1 MEGFVEWGYLGLF
14 IASFLGATLI
24 PFSSELVFSL
34 LIIKGYDFNLSLLVA
49 TTGNWLGGL
58 SSYFLGRLGKWST
71 LEKYFRLK
79 KEKIVKFKTNID
91 KWGSLLAFFCWLP
104 VIGDPIAV
112 GLGFFRTNY
121 ILVAMWM
128 FIGKFIR
135 YILWALVTYWGAVSY
150 THLTL
155 PTSDLV

>member
-1 MEGFVEWGYLGLF
+1 MEAFVEWGYLGLF
-14 IASFLGATLI
+14 IASFLGATII

-121 ILVAMWM
+121 ILVAIWM
-128 FIGKFIR
+128 FLGKFIR
-135 YILWALVTYWGAVSY
+135 YIMWALVTYWGVSF
-150 THLTL
+150 L
-155 PTSDLV
+155 

>member
-1 MEGFVEWGYLGLF
+1 LEAFVEWGYLGLF
-14 IASFLGATLI
+14 IASFLGATII

-79 KEKIVKFKTNID
+79 KEKIVKFKNNID

-121 ILVAMWM
+121 ILVAIWM
-128 FIGKFIR
+128 FLGKFIR
-135 YILWALVTYWGAVSY
+135 YVLWALVTYWGVSF
-150 THLTL
+150 L
-155 PTSDLV
+155 

>member
-1 MEGFVEWGYLGLF
+1 MEEFVEWGYLGLF
-14 IASFLGATLI
+14 IASFLGATVI

-121 ILVAMWM
+121 ILVAIWM

-135 YILWALVTYWGAVSY
+135 YILWALVTYWGVSI
-150 THLTL
+150 L
-155 PTSDLV
+155 

>member
-14 IASFLGATLI
+14 IASFLGATVI

-71 LEKYFRLK
+71 LEKYFKLK

-121 ILVAMWM
+121 ILVAIWM

-135 YILWALVTYWGAVSY
+135 YILWALVTYWGVSF
-150 THLTL
+150 L
-155 PTSDLV
+155 

>member
-14 IASFLGATLI
+14 IASFLGATII

-104 VIGDPIAV
+104 IVGDPIAV

-121 ILVAMWM
+121 ILVAIWM
-128 FIGKFIR
+128 FIGKLIR
-135 YILWALVTYWGAVSY
+135 YIVWAFITYWGVSIF
-150 THLTL
+150 
-155 PTSDLV
+155 

>member
-1 MEGFVEWGYLGLF
+1 MEAFVEWGYLGLF
-14 IASFLGATLI
+14 IASFLGATII
-24 PFSSELVFSL
+24 PFGSELVFSL

-104 VIGDPIAV
+104 IVGDPIAV

-121 ILVAMWM
+121 VLVAIWM
-128 FIGKFIR
+128 FIGKLIR
-135 YILWALVTYWGAVSY
+135 YIVWAFIIK
-150 THLTL
+150 
-155 PTSDLV
+155 

>member
-1 MEGFVEWGYLGLF
+1 METFVEWGYIGLF
-14 IASFLGATLI
+14 ISSFLGATII

-58 SSYFLGRLGKWST
+58 SSYLLGRLGKWST

-79 KEKIVKFKTNID
+79 KEKIVRFKTNID

-104 VIGDPIAV
+104 IIGDPIAV

-121 ILVAMWM
+121 LLVAIWM
-128 FIGKFIR
+128 FIGKLIR
-135 YILWALVTYWGAVSY
+135 YIVWAFVTYWGVSI
-150 THLTL
+150 L
-155 PTSDLV
+155 

>member
-14 IASFLGATLI
+14 IASFLGATVI

-71 LEKYFRLK
+71 LEKYFKLK

-135 YILWALVTYWGAVSY
+135 YILWALVTYWGVSF
-150 THLTL
+150 L
-155 PTSDLV
+155 

>member
-1 MEGFVEWGYLGLF
+1 MEAFVEWGYLGLF
-14 IASFLGATLI
+14 IASFLGATII

-104 VIGDPIAV
+104 IIGDPIAV

-135 YILWALVTYWGAVSY
+135 YILWALVTYWGVSI
-150 THLTL
+150 L
-155 PTSDLV
+155 

>member
-1 MEGFVEWGYLGLF
+1 MEAFVEWGYLGLF
-14 IASFLGATLI
+14 IASFLGATII

-91 KWGSLLAFFCWLP
+91 KWDSLLAFFCWLP
-104 VIGDPIAV
+104 IVGDPIAV

-121 ILVAMWM
+121 VLVAIWM
-128 FIGKFIR
+128 FIGKLIR
-135 YILWALVTYWGAVSY
+135 YIVWAFITYWGVSIF
-150 THLTL
+150 
-155 PTSDLV
+155 

>member
-135 YILWALVTYWGAVSY
+135 YILWALVTYWGVSI
-150 THLTL
+150 L
-155 PTSDLV
+155 

>member
-1 MEGFVEWGYLGLF
+1 METFVEWGYIGLF
-14 IASFLGATLI
+14 IASFLGATII
-24 PFSSELVFSL
+24 PLSSELVFSL

-104 VIGDPIAV
+104 IIGDPIAV
-112 GLGFFRTNY
+112 GLGFFRTNFL
-121 ILVAMWM
+121 LVALWM
-128 FIGKFIR
+128 FIGKLIR
-135 YILWALVTYWGAVSY
+135 YIVWAFVTYWGVSI
-150 THLTL
+150 L
-155 PTSDLV
+155 

>member
-1 MEGFVEWGYLGLF
+1 MEIFVEWGYLGLF
-14 IASFLGATLI
+14 IASFLGATII
-24 PFSSELVFSL
+24 PFSSELVLSL

-79 KEKIVKFKTNID
+79 KEKIVKFKINID

-104 VIGDPIAV
+104 IIGDPIAV

-121 ILVAMWM
+121 LMVALWM
-128 FIGKFIR
+128 FMGKLIR
-135 YILWALVTYWGAVSY
+135 YIVWAFVTYWGVSI
-150 THLTL
+150 L
-155 PTSDLV
+155 

>member
-1 MEGFVEWGYLGLF
+1 MEAFVEWGYLGLF
-14 IASFLGATLI
+14 IASFLGATII
-24 PFSSELVFSL
+24 PFSSEMVFSL

-104 VIGDPIAV
+104 IVGDPIAV

-121 ILVAMWM
+121 VLVAIWM
-128 FIGKFIR
+128 FIGKLIR
-135 YILWALVTYWGAVSY
+135 YIVWAFITYWGVSI
-150 THLTL
+150 L
-155 PTSDLV
+155 

>member
-1 MEGFVEWGYLGLF
+1 LEAFVEWGYLGLF
-14 IASFLGATLI
+14 IASFLGATII

-121 ILVAMWM
+121 ILVAIWM
-128 FIGKFIR
+128 LLGKFIR
-135 YILWALVTYWGAVSY
+135 YILWALVTYWGVSF
-150 THLTL
+150 L
-155 PTSDLV
+155 

>member
-1 MEGFVEWGYLGLF
+1 METFVEWGYIGLF
-14 IASFLGATLI
+14 IASFLGATII
-24 PFSSELVFSL
+24 PFSSELVLSL

-104 VIGDPIAV
+104 IVGDPIAV
-112 GLGFFRTNY
+112 GLGFFRTNFL
-121 ILVAMWM
+121 LVALWM
-128 FIGKFIR
+128 FIGKLIR
-135 YILWALVTYWGAVSY
+135 YIVWAFVTYWGISI
-150 THLTL
+150 L
-155 PTSDLV
+155 

>member
-1 MEGFVEWGYLGLF
+1 METFVEWGYLGLF
-14 IASFLGATLI
+14 IASFLGATII
-24 PFSSELVFSL
+24 PFSSELVLSL

-104 VIGDPIAV
+104 IIGDPIAV

-121 ILVAMWM
+121 LLVALWM
-128 FIGKFIR
+128 FIGKLIR
-135 YILWALVTYWGAVSY
+135 YIVWAFVTYWGVSI
-150 THLTL
+150 L
-155 PTSDLV
+155 

>member
-14 IASFLGATLI
+14 IASFLGATII
-24 PFSSELVFSL
+24 PFSSELVLSL

-79 KEKIVKFKTNID
+79 KEKIAKFKTNID

-104 VIGDPIAV
+104 IIGDPIAV
-112 GLGFFRTNY
+112 GLGFFRINY
-121 ILVAMWM
+121 LLVALWM
-128 FIGKFIR
+128 FMGKLIR
-135 YILWALVTYWGAVSY
+135 YIVWAFVTYWGVSI
-150 THLTL
+150 L
-155 PTSDLV
+155 

>member
-1 MEGFVEWGYLGLF
+1 METFVECGYIGLF
-14 IASFLGATLI
+14 IASFLVATII

-104 VIGDPIAV
+104 IIGDPIAV

-121 ILVAMWM
+121 LLVAIWM
-128 FIGKFIR
+128 FIGKLIR
-135 YILWALVTYWGAVSY
+135 YIVWAFVTYWGVSI
-150 THLTL
+150 L
-155 PTSDLV
+155 

>member
-104 VIGDPIAV
+104 IIGDPIAV
-112 GLGFFRTNY
+112 GFGFFRTNFL
-121 ILVAMWM
+121 LVALWM
-128 FIGKFIR
+128 FIGKLIR
-135 YILWALVTYWGAVSY
+135 YIVWAFVTYWGVSI
-150 THLTL
+150 L
-155 PTSDLV
+155 

>member
-1 MEGFVEWGYLGLF
+1 LEIFVEWGYLGLF
-14 IASFLGATLI
+14 IASFLGATII
-24 PFSSELVFSL
+24 PFSSELVLSL

-79 KEKIVKFKTNID
+79 KEKIVKFKINID

-104 VIGDPIAV
+104 IIGDPIAV

-121 ILVAMWM
+121 ILVALWM
-128 FIGKFIR
+128 FMGKLIR
-135 YILWALVTYWGAVSY
+135 YIVWAFVTYWGVSI
-150 THLTL
+150 L
-155 PTSDLV
+155 

>member
-1 MEGFVEWGYLGLF
+1 LEGFVEWGYLGLF
-14 IASFLGATLI
+14 IDSFLGATLI

-34 LIIKGYDFNLSLLVA
+34 LIIKGYYFNLSILVA

-135 YILWALVTYWGAVSY
+135 YILWALVTYWGVSI
-150 THLTL
+150 L
-155 PTSDLV
+155 

>member
-1 MEGFVEWGYLGLF
+1 MEAFVEWGYLGLF
-14 IASFLGATLI
+14 IASFLGATII

-121 ILVAMWM
+121 ILVAIWM
-128 FIGKFIR
+128 LLGKFIR
-135 YILWALVTYWGAVSY
+135 YVLWALVTYWGVSF
-150 THLTL
+150 L
-155 PTSDLV
+155 

>member
-1 MEGFVEWGYLGLF
+1 MEIFVEWGYIGLF
-14 IASFLGATLI
+14 IASFLGATII

-135 YILWALVTYWGAVSY
+135 YILWALVTYWGVSI
-150 THLTL
+150 L
-155 PTSDLV
+155 

>member
-1 MEGFVEWGYLGLF
+1 METFVEWGYIGLF
-14 IASFLGATLI
+14 IASFLGATII

-104 VIGDPIAV
+104 IIGDPIAV
-112 GLGFFRTNY
+112 GLGFFRTNFL
-121 ILVAMWM
+121 LVALWM
-128 FIGKFIR
+128 FLGKLIR
-135 YILWALVTYWGAVSY
+135 YIVWAFVTYWGVSI
-150 THLTL
+150 L
-155 PTSDLV
+155 

>member
-1 MEGFVEWGYLGLF
+1 METFVEWGYLGLF
-14 IASFLGATLI
+14 IASFLGATII
-24 PFSSELVFSL
+24 PFSSELVLSL

-79 KEKIVKFKTNID
+79 KEKIVKFKINID

-104 VIGDPIAV
+104 IIGDPIAV

-121 ILVAMWM
+121 ILVAIWM

-135 YILWALVTYWGAVSY
+135 YILWAFVTYWGVSIF
-150 THLTL
+150 
-155 PTSDLV
+155 

>member
-1 MEGFVEWGYLGLF
+1 LEEFVEWGYLGLF
-14 IASFLGATLI
+14 IASFLGATVI

-71 LEKYFRLK
+71 LEKYFKLK

-104 VIGDPIAV
+104 IIGDPIAV

-135 YILWALVTYWGAVSY
+135 YILWALVTYWGVSI
-150 THLTL
+150 L
-155 PTSDLV
+155 

>member
-1 MEGFVEWGYLGLF
+1 METFVEWGYIGLF
-14 IASFLGATLI
+14 IASFLGATII

-49 TTGNWLGGL
+49 TTGNW
-58 SSYFLGRLGKWST
+58 LGKWST

-104 VIGDPIAV
+104 IVGDPIAV

-121 ILVAMWM
+121 ILVAIWM
-128 FIGKFIR
+128 FIGKLIR
-135 YILWALVTYWGAVSY
+135 YIMWAFITYWGVSIF
-150 THLTL
+150 
-155 PTSDLV
+155 

>member
-14 IASFLGATLI
+14 IASFLGATII

-58 SSYFLGRLGKWST
+58 SSYFLGRLGQWST

-135 YILWALVTYWGAVSY
+135 YILWALVTYWGVSI
-150 THLTL
+150 L
-155 PTSDLV
+155 

>member
-1 MEGFVEWGYLGLF
+1 METFVEWGYIGLF
-14 IASFLGATLI
+14 IASFLGATII

-58 SSYFLGRLGKWST
+58 SSYFLGKLGKWST

-104 VIGDPIAV
+104 IIGDPIAV
-112 GLGFFRTNY
+112 GLGFFRTNFL
-121 ILVAMWM
+121 LVALWM
-128 FIGKFIR
+128 FIGKLIR
-135 YILWALVTYWGAVSY
+135 YIVWAFVTYWGVSI
-150 THLTL
+150 L
-155 PTSDLV
+155 